1 MGDGTVTL
9 KMYWPSRYK
18 TKKRATLV
26 EPLPHVHLKI
36 CDGSRRARN
45 EKLIFSDNSVY
56 AKSCGGWKTNK
67 ITVVSVANTNVTEE
81 TTDPD
86 TDDYDALEFSPVFQ
100 CLLDGELYSQTKSEC
115 TSSCESNEVMFRA
128 QCLRPQRTYM
138 YAQTFSSQWKLTGSC
153 GDACFEDKVPVALHY
168 VRIVVANVLM
178 INFQA
183 VQIVRLRRD
192 SEEPELYTYLMVEVQ
207 TSLITSSEG
216 ADLLR
221 QVWDAVPD
229 LSVILG
235 FIVDGVQLLESLD
248 SSKYEDTE
256 QEGETNDVFAD
267 YYEPYEEGAEAG
279 AWGRVEE
286 KLDDV
291 PNWAWILIAVL
302 AVVILVMVIVLL
314 VLCIKKKKAT
324 TAVTDKAAVKKVE
337 DDGLPS
343 TAPVTETRD
352 AENGIEPSL

>member
-9 KMYWPSRYK
+9 KVYWPSRYK

-45 EKLIFSDNSVY
+45 GKLIFSDNSVY

-67 ITVVSVANTNVTEE
+67 ITVVSVDNTNVTEE

-128 QCLRPQRTYM
+128 QCLRPRLTYM

-229 LSVILG
+229 LSIILG
-235 FIVDGVQLLESLD
+235 FIVNGVQSLDSLD
-248 SSKYEDTE
+248 SSVYETNE
-256 QEGETNDVFAD
+256 QKGET
-267 YYEPYEEGAEAG
+267 
-279 AWGRVEE
+279 
-286 KLDDV
+286 DDV
-291 PNWAWILIAVL
+291 PDWAWALIAVL
-302 AVVILVMVIVLL
+302 ATIILVMVIVLV